1 MLDSKIWKI
10 QSCEHIHVPG
20 GLDKWDPTVQP
31 TKKHQQCMTMNKKE
45 MDNLL
50 TSLDSVD
57 LF

>member
-1 MLDSKIWKI
+1 MYYTWFKDL
-10 QSCEHIHVPG
+10 ENPVRVPG
-20 GLDKWDPTVQP
+20 GLDKGGPTVQP
-31 TKKHQQCMTMNKKE
+31 TKKHQKYKNMNKEE